1 MTRAEIESRAR
12 APYAEKIRAMMKQQD
27 AALDAIL
34 KCRAALFPYIT
45 ANQEAMD
52 AYNATTTALLAL
64 DRT

>member
-34 KCRAALFPYIT
+34 KCRAALFPHIL
-45 ANQEAMD
+45 AHPDAMA
-52 AYNATTTALLAL
+52 AYNATTAALLAI

>member
-27 AALDAIL
+27 AALDALL

-45 ANQEAMD
+45 ANQDAMD
-52 AYNATTTALLAL
+52 AYNATTTALVAI

>member
-27 AALDAIL
+27 AALDALL
-34 KCRAALFPYIT
+34 KCLAALFPLILS
-45 ANQEAMD
+45 NDEAMR
-52 AYNATTTALLAL
+52 AYNATTDALIAI